1 MKSECLGAKQKG
13 VALIIFVFITAL
25 VLTAYMLKLH
35 TSSKLKVEQDKK
47 TQQALTMAKQ
57 ALLSYSTEEITS
69 SARVPPSLRCIDKNG
84 DGMIAVGDAPYEPK
98 NCNCGLNCIRPGDL
112 PCPDLN
118 NDGEAETACNSQAS
132 RLGRLPWKT
141 LGVGDIRDGAGERLW
156 YAVSN
161 RYKNNPRVL
170 PLNSETIGTVS
181 LRNAT
186 GALVNNGLATSGL
199 VAVIVSPGQALTRL
213 DGLVQSRSA
222 ANQNNSMHYLDIAF
236 GEDNAN
242 FDEGN
247 TNGFILGPIKV
258 MQNNQMVTI
267 SNDIVLPITRDE
279 INAVMELRV
288 MIEVEQA
295 INYFNSVNGANPD
308 PADLADVT
316 CLNNPIINDNSN
328 ANCASDPS
336 VMLGRLPA
344 GENATAPSIDI
355 WASIDANSI
364 LRGESDHNWFQQNG
378 WRALLQ
384 IHKSMHCAVGESK
397 CRDVNPQATIR
408 ISN

>member
-47 TQQALTMAKQ
+47 TQQALTAAKQ
-57 ALLSYSTEEITS
+57 ALLAYATEEIT
-69 SARVPPSLRCIDKNG
+69 ADRRAPPLLRCDIV
-84 DGMIAVGDAPYEPK
+84 DGKVPK
-98 NCNCGLNCIRPGDL
+98 NCSCENNCIRPGDL

-118 NDGEAETACNSQAS
+118 NDGEAETACSSAAS

-161 RYKNNPRVL
+161 RYKNNPRLL

-186 GALVNNGLATSGL
+186 GAVINNGLATSGL
-199 VAVIVSPGQALTRL
+199 VAVIVSPGQPLTRS
-213 DGLVQSRSA
+213 DGLVQSRSV
-222 ANQNNSMHYLDIAF
+222 ANQNNSMHYLDVAF
-236 GEDNAN
+236 GEDNAD
-242 FDEGN
+242 FDDVT
-247 TNGFILGPIKV
+247 TNGFILGPVKV
-258 MQNNQMVTI
+258 MQNNQMVTL

-279 INAVMELRV
+279 INAVMEPRV
-288 MIEVEQA
+288 LIEVAQA

-378 WRALLQ
+378 WRAVLRLQ
-384 IHKSMHCAVGESK
+384 KNMPCAVGENR
-397 CRDVNPQATIR
+397 CRDVDTQTSIR

>member
-1 MKSECLGAKQKG
+1 MRYECLGVKQNG
-13 VALIIFVFITAL
+13 VALIVFVFITAL

-47 TQQALTMAKQ
+47 TQQALTAAKQ
-57 ALLSYSTEEITS
+57 ALLAYATEEIT
-69 SARVPPSLRCIDKNG
+69 ADRRAPPLLRCDIV
-84 DGMIAVGDAPYEPK
+84 DGKVPK
-98 NCNCGLNCIRPGDL
+98 NCSCENNCIRPGDL

-118 NDGEAETACNSQAS
+118 NDGEAETACSSAAS

-186 GALVNNGLATSGL
+186 GAVINNGSATSGL
-199 VAVIVSPGQALTRL
+199 VAVIVSPGQPLTRS
-213 DGLVQSRSA
+213 DGLVQGRSV
-222 ANQNNSMHYLDIAF
+222 ANQNNPIHYLDIAF

-242 FDEGN
+242 FDDET

-267 SNDIVLPITRDE
+267 SNDIALSIARDE
-279 INAVMELRV
+279 INAVMEPRV
-288 MIEVEQA
+288 LIEVAEA
-295 INYFNSVNGANPD
+295 VNYYYSVTGVNPEPAN
-308 PADLADVT
+308 LAELS
-316 CLNNPIINDNSN
+316 CLDNPIINDNSN
-328 ANCASDPS
+328 AGCAPDTTTIPPL
-336 VMLGRLPA
+336 MFGRLPV
-344 GENATAPSIDI
+344 GENATAPSTDI
-355 WASIDANSI
+355 WASIDTNSI

-384 IHKSMHCAVGESK
+384 IHKSTPCALGESR